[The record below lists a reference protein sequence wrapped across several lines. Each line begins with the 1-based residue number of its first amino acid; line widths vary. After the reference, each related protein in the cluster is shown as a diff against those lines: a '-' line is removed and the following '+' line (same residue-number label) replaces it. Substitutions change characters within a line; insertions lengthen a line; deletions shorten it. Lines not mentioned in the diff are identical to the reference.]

1 MTEES
6 LEPQIIL
13 VFVIMLRDLWNTSS
27 FKTCCLSYILS
38 YILALVLFRGGDS
51 LTNIEAAKCTYPYQT
66 TCLLSARPPLTLP
79 PLLLLHT
86 SDIKINCHPTHP
98 SFSKHSF
105 INSFNSLYR
114 ASKAWEIIVKR
125 KRLKIGFGRS
135 NEMVIRFGQP
145 PSNRENWVVK
155 KSVVTSR
162 GIQRACQQPLYD
174 NPRHLP
180 PLLRKGNPIE
190 FWEALHVFPK
200 IWKPTN
206 TATVEMEL
214 ITGQCSDSLDMLL
227 LWLKAEWSDKDTELY
242 STAKVL
248 A

>member
-1 MTEES
+1 
-6 LEPQIIL
+6 
-13 VFVIMLRDLWNTSS
+13 MLYVLGSCT
-27 FKTCCLSYILS
+27 LS
-38 YILALVLFRGGDS
+38 RGWQ
-51 LTNIEAAKCTYPYQT
+51 PYQYRGRQVY
-66 TCLLSARPPLTLP
+66 LPLPNHLP
-79 PLLLLHT
+79 TACQASIDFTPLLLLHT

-200 IWKPTN
+200 TWKPTN

-214 ITGQCSDSLDMLL
+214 ITG
-227 LWLKAEWSDKDTELY
+227 
-242 STAKVL
+242 
-248 A
+248 